1 MQLTPIEGFNADT
14 VKVTWSSNK
23 PAVATVNASG
33 KVEGLTAGKATIT
46 AMAGGERAI
55 CTVTVTAP
63 NDEENTDP
71 SDPSDPS
78 NPSDPETPQDPNYP
92 KLGPTIMVQGHECV
106 DLGLSVKWA
115 MTDVGATSPYEN
127 GDRYAWGETS
137 PRTSSSME
145 GYTYG
150 DDPEVLPLSHDAA
163 NAAWGGNWRMPTS
176 AEVTEL
182 LENCT
187 ITPYQHPTIS
197 AERGLVL
204 TSKKNGNSI
213 FFARRTEG
221 FYWTSSIYD
230 GWNVF
235 ANAFETNA
243 TKIVR
248 DSYRRYTIRKIR
260 AVCK

>member
-1 MQLTPIEGFNADT
+1 MTKKELKRNGT
-14 VKVTWSSNK
+14 VSVGKSPLIAEACSLLWRNFGKIDNNKVLLPK
-23 PAVATVNASG
+23 DDVA
-33 KVEGLTAGKATIT
+33 
-46 AMAGGERAI
+46 
-55 CTVTVTAP
+55 
-63 NDEENTDP
+63 
-71 SDPSDPS
+71 
-78 NPSDPETPQDPNYP
+78 
-92 KLGPTIMVQGHECV
+92 H
-106 DLGLSVKWA
+106 VK
-115 MTDVGATSPYEN
+115 
-127 GDRYAWGETS
+127 
-137 PRTSSSME
+137 
-145 GYTYG
+145 
-150 DDPEVLPLSHDAA
+150 
-163 NAAWGGNWRMPTS
+163 WGGNWRMPTS